1 MSSHQYSQV
10 CSSLHGEL
18 LATLANG
25 RAALVSKVEHLSS
38 DQVTLPLCATLLL
51 SLSSSCTKSLFL
63 GEKCIM
69 AHIDRS
75 ASDHCPINRILD
87 HLHIE
92 NVSFDKD
99 PAVKVV

>member
-1 MSSHQYSQV
+1 
-10 CSSLHGEL
+10 
-18 LATLANG
+18 
-25 RAALVSKVEHLSS
+25 
-38 DQVTLPLCATLLL
+38 
-51 SLSSSCTKSLFL
+51 
-63 GEKCIM
+63 M